1 MTSCFGFRGS
11 HESRQLTWERLTKT
25 RTGGEDSRAF
35 RPKMFAVGGDRCPIE
50 LYKHY
55 ESHRPSSM
63 KGKDSPFYLGIKIH
77 RSTYDPLWYVAQ
89 PMGKNKIQD
98 IVPEMARNA
107 GIKAKLTNHSLRHMT
122 CQNLLSSGISPTVVI
137 QLTGHKNVNSLQNY
151 IVADD
156 KQQQTMSNVLT
167 LGKKKAKALAVLE
180 EAREI
185 QEIMGNEPIEA
196 PPSNVKL
203 DKPTTLTV
211 SLPAPPN
218 PRPNTSLSLPAP
230 SQLTPHVP
238 QDISNLA
245 HTIPSGM
252 FSGAFIGGNVVVNVN
267 MNLQSSASTSLTSSQ
282 VNMSPNL
289 RPIYTHL

>member
-1 MTSCFGFRGS
+1 
-11 HESRQLTWERLTKT
+11 
-25 RTGGEDSRAF
+25 
-35 RPKMFAVGGDRCPIE
+35 MFAVGGDRCPIN
-50 LYKHY
+50 LYKQY
-55 ESHRPSSM
+55 ESHRPATM

-77 RSTYDPLWYVAQ
+77 RSTYDPLWYVSQ

-107 GIKAKLTNHSLRHMT
+107 GIKAKLTNHSLRRMT
-122 CQNLLSSGISPTVVI
+122 CQNLLSLGISPTVVI

-156 KQQQTMSNVLT
+156 KQQQTMSYVLT
-167 LGKKKAKALAVLE
+167 MGKKKAKALAVLE
-180 EAREI
+180 EAREM
-185 QEIMGNEPIEA
+185 QEIIDNNAIEA
-196 PPSNVKL
+196 PPRNVKV
-203 DKPTTLTV
+203 DQPLTV

-218 PRPNTSLSLPAP
+218 PRPMPNTSLSLPAPRPAPPNPSRPNP

-238 QDISNLA
+238 QEISNLA
-245 HTIPSGM
+245 QTIPSGM

-282 VNMSPNL
+282 VNMSPTL
-289 RPIYTHL
+289 RPTFIHL

>member
-1 MTSCFGFRGS
+1 
-11 HESRQLTWERLTKT
+11 
-25 RTGGEDSRAF
+25 
-35 RPKMFAVGGDRCPIE
+35 
-50 LYKHY
+50 
-55 ESHRPSSM
+55 
-63 KGKDSPFYLGIKIH
+63 
-77 RSTYDPLWYVAQ
+77 
-89 PMGKNKIQD
+89 MGKNKIQD

-107 GIKAKLTNHSLRHMT
+107 GIKAKLTNHSLRRMT
-122 CQNLLSSGISPTVVI
+122 CQNLLSLGISPTVVI

-185 QEIMGNEPIEA
+185 QEILGNEPIDA
-196 PPSNVKL
+196 PPSNVKV
-203 DKPTTLTV
+203 DQPTTLTV

-218 PRPNTSLSLPAP
+218 PMPNSSLSLPAP
-230 SQLTPHVP
+230 RPAPPNPSRPNQSQLMPHIP

-267 MNLQSSASTSLTSSQ
+267 MNLQLSASTSLTSSQ
-282 VNMSPNL
+282 VNMSPTL
-289 RPIYTHL
+289 RPTYTHL